1 MARRLPAERRSALER
16 AYLGEARGDHGAVL
30 RRAVVDYVLR
40 SPAQRARLGL
50 QALEPV
56 LAEVRPRLRHSAPL
70 ASRPALS
77 SSWGSRAG
85 CSGLQGS
92 RRRASCAPV
101 AWRESVDM
109 ARSAL
114 ARRLQL
120 LGGRALE
127 LSALWQDQGFAS
139 RRASSHAPWQSR

>member
-1 MARRLPAERRSALER
+1 MAGRLPAERRSALER

-40 SPAQRARLGL
+40 SSAQRARLGL

-56 LAEVRPRLRHSAPL
+56 LAEVRPHLRHSASL
-70 ASRPALS
+70 ASRPVLS
-77 SSWGSRAG
+77 SSWGSRSG
-85 CSGLQGS
+85 CSGLQRS
-92 RRRASCAPV
+92 RRRASPEAPCAPV

-120 LGGRALE
+120 LGGRAQE

-139 RRASSHAPWQSR
+139 RRASSQAP